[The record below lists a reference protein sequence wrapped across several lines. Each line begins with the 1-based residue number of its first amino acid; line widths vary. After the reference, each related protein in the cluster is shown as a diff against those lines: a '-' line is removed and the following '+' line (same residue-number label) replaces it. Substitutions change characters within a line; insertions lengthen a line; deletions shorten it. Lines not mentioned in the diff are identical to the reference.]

1 MATDEPRWEPW
12 MDEILAREKEW
23 EITGEIE
30 FGASVAQAEAG
41 WKRHEPTIRRD
52 ILADPDHYYKVYTEG
67 RGAAG
72 WQKSPPTRTADALLR
87 GMHQLTHDDLI
98 DMWQKAKSL
107 PEPDRTK
114 AIRYIT
120 HLSKQLESQPAA
132 FLANIL
138 LEAAF

>member
-1 MATDEPRWEPW
+1 MTADEPRWEPW

-23 EITGEIE
+23 EIAGEIKY
-30 FGASVAQAEAG
+30 GASVTQAEAG
-41 WKRHEPTIRRD
+41 WKRHEPAIRRD
-52 ILADPDHYYKVYTEG
+52 ILADPDHYYKVYTEN

-72 WQKSPPTRTADALLR
+72 WKKSPPTRTADDLLQ

-98 DMWQKAKSL
+98 DMWEKAKTL

-120 HLSKQLESQPAA
+120 HLSTRLESKPSQM
-132 FLANIL
+132 LVNIL
-138 LEAAF
+138 LETLF

>member
-1 MATDEPRWEPW
+1 

-72 WQKSPPTRTADALLR
+72 WQKSPPTRISDALLR

-107 PEPDRTK
+107 QNQTGQKRFVTLRTCPNSLNLNK
-114 AIRYIT
+114 PHSLQISCWKQHFRHIT
-120 HLSKQLESQPAA
+120 CL
-132 FLANIL
+132 I
-138 LEAAF
+138 